1 MKIYETIE
9 DLKSGNLSSQR
20 MRVFSFARRLCGG
33 LPVFLALTI
42 AVQAQTTGSASY
54 QKRSDA
60 ALQRRQLAN
69 MTQDLV
75 SLRETL
81 NQLRFDLEDV
91 KRQNLTLRQKVVE
104 LQRAQVNQPKADLR
118 VEYMEKILSGFR
130 AQIYQEINKL
140 EGKFFTSLDDMQKQ
154 MNTALNEV
162 SVPPVPVAPAAA
174 PRRVPAAPPR
184 AVATPAYEKYYEHV
198 VAKGDTLFGIA
209 RQYKQYKVRLS
220 DIKAANNITEGKIL
234 KVGQKLILPVQE

>member
-1 MKIYETIE
+1 VKIYETTE

-20 MRVFSFARRLCGG
+20 MRVFSFAQRLCGG
-33 LPVFLALTI
+33 LPFFLALTI
-42 AVQAQTTGSASY
+42 AVQAQTPGPAGY
-54 QKRSDA
+54 QARSDA

-91 KRQNLTLRQKVVE
+91 KRENLTLRQKVVE
-104 LQRAQVNQPKADLR
+104 LQRAQVNQPAKASLR
-118 VEYMEKILSGFR
+118 VEYMEKILSAFR
-130 AQIYQEINKL
+130 AQIDQDIRKL
-140 EGKFFTSLDDMQKQ
+140 EGKFFTSLKDMQKQ
-154 MNTALNEV
+154 MNSALNQV
-162 SVPPVPVAPAAA
+162 SAPPAPAPSRNMASSLSS
-174 PRRVPAAPPR
+174 
-184 AVATPAYEKYYEHV
+184 AVATPSYDNYYEHV

-209 RQYKQYKVRLS
+209 RQYKQYNVRLS